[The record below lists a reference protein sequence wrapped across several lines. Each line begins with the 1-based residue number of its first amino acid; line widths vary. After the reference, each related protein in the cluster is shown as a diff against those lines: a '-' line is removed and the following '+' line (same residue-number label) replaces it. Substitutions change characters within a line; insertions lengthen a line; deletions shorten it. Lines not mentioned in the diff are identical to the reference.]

1 MRINLKD
8 FEKVSKTLSST
19 NGRSAAFTITDPED
33 LPLIAQQAEK
43 KLLARG
49 VKKKNLPGT
58 KVDFTPSGPTASSY
72 KYSAKSTRV
81 VMLRGAKSWYLVK
94 TEEATVY
101 PNSPEKMKILIS
113 EATQQN
119 IILQALQGIEL
130 NREAI

>member
-1 MRINLKD
+1 MKINLSNL
-8 FEKVSKTLSST
+8 EKLEKTLINT
-19 NGRSAAFTITDPED
+19 NGRSAAFTITEPED

-94 TEEATVY
+94 AEETTVY
-101 PNSPEKMKILIS
+101 PNSPEKIKILIS

-119 IILQALQGIEL
+119 IIQQALHGIEL
-130 NREAI
+130 NRESI